1 MSLCGLLQVKI
12 RFADTQRQPGEK
24 TRLIIKA
31 AQGSKVAITAVDR
44 SVHLLEE
51 GNELSEADVSLYWMK
66 AAIVKELE
74 PQLLIAQNTHVKC
87 IQLILVYLP
96 IVTRLTA
103 KSRPTVGQQSANR
116 WPTVCWLTFTNNRI
130 LIHKSSCYLILIW
143 HHCHVAKL
151 AIITLANG

>member
-51 GNELSEADVSLYWMK
+51 GNELSEADVSLLD
-66 AAIVKELE
+66 E
-74 PQLLIAQNTHVKC
+74 
-87 IQLILVYLP
+87 
-96 IVTRLTA
+96 
-103 KSRPTVGQQSANR
+103 
-116 WPTVCWLTFTNNRI
+116 
-130 LIHKSSCYLILIW
+130 SCYSERIGTPVVYSTKYP
-143 HHCHVAKL
+143 C
-151 AIITLANG
+151 